1 MIAISSVTLP
11 ETEGLFVELLKAA
24 ADSVRVH
31 VNETED
37 RLSKDYIMYVDG
49 GTDFSITNL
58 SSQHRAVVRIN
69 LISFKV

>member
-1 MIAISSVTLP
+1 MITASSETLLG
-11 ETEGLFVELLKAA
+11 TEGLFVEVLKAA
-24 ADSVRVH
+24 AASARVH

-37 RLSKDYIMYVDG
+37 RLSEDDIMCVDR

-69 LISFKV
+69 LISSNV